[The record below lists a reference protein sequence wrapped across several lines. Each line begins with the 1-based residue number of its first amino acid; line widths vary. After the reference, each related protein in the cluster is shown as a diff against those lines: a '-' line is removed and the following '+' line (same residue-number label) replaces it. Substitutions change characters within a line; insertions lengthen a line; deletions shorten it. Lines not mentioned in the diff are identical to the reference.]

1 VVQIEILRLE
11 FFSTILADVI
21 VSLVDVLSGKFHL
34 PGGEFVVKEQ
44 EDDTRYLEIV
54 ADGSDY
60 VVVIGGIPRKIS
72 PILETEGIERT
83 PVLYHHLCV
92 LQVEEAHSSFD
103 RAYVNGLP
111 QPVENQHMFAQNL
124 YRQFSSPYFVFGYY
138 NTNC

>member
-11 FFSTILADVI
+11 LFSTILADVI

-92 LQVEEAHSSFD
+92 LQVKEAHSSFD

-111 QPVENQHMFAQNL
+111 QPIENQHMFAQNL